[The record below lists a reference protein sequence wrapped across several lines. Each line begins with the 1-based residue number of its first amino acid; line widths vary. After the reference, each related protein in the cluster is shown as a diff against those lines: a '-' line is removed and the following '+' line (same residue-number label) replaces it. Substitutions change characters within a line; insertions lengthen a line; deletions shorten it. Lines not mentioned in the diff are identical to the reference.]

1 MIHLIYL
8 NKLKKM
14 KIFPFCISQI
24 ILYYLIYFCKSAKVS
39 DAIKCLKVNKYDDIE
54 HGIKVIGDKNKC
66 FEVSKQ
72 CCFINITHYYGDY
85 LLKHEYCNYLNVN
98 VSEFQQFLYN
108 LYNDD
113 EMFYANFTAHNLEM
127 YKTIGRN
134 LETKLTDTLN
144 CFIGPKTNEEYS
156 TYVVNNCKQF
166 VNGVCV
172 GVKNSSQ
179 FTEFV
184 ENFQK
189 NYANAYCNK
198 KEEKQKCIRYD
209 GARAND
215 KMVKPLLDELTD
227 YLQADNDEYK
237 VVNNET
243 NVDINP
249 DEDDD
254 NGENSF
260 LDHWDF
266 GNKTYKNCTAR
277 PIVEVFVECPDG
289 YVYQEFI
296 SFKLI
301 KILLISLAVIL
312 L

>member
-1 MIHLIYL
+1 
-8 NKLKKM
+8 M
-14 KIFPFCISQI
+14 KFFPFCILS
-24 ILYYLIYFCKSAKVS
+24 LIYFIELAKAS
-39 DAIKCLKVNKYDDIE
+39 ESIKCLKVNKYDNIRN
-54 HGIKVIGDKNKC
+54 GIKEIGDKNKC

-85 LLKHEYCNYLNVN
+85 LLKDEYCNYLNVN
-98 VSEFQQFLYN
+98 ITKFQKFLYDM
-108 LYNDD
+108 YNDD
-113 EMFYANFTAHNLEM
+113 EMYYANFTAHNLEM
-127 YKTIGRN
+127 YNTIGRN
-134 LETKLTDTLN
+134 LPTKLTDRLN

-156 TYVVNNCKQF
+156 TYVVNNCKEF
-166 VNGVCV
+166 VGGVCT
-172 GVKNSSQ
+172 GVKNSTR

-198 KEEKQKCIRYD
+198 KEEGKKCIRYD

-215 KMVKPLLDELTD
+215 KMVKPLLDELAD

-237 VVNNET
+237 VIINGT

-254 NGENSF
+254 NGESSF
-260 LDHWDF
+260 LDYWDL
-266 GNKTYKNCTAR
+266 GNRTIKNCIER
-277 PIVEVFVECPDG
+277 PKVEVVVECPEG

-296 SFKLI
+296 NFRLI
-301 KILLISLAVIL
+301 KILIITLGFL

>member
-1 MIHLIYL
+1 M
-8 NKLKKM
+8 KLLS
-14 KIFPFCISQI
+14 FCISQM
-24 ILYYLIYFCKSAKVS
+24 ILYLIYFSTAKVS
-39 DAIKCLKVNKYDDIE
+39 EAIRCLKVNQYDDIRN
-54 HGIKVIGDKNKC
+54 GIKVIGDKNKC

-72 CCFINITHYYGDY
+72 CCFINLTHYYGDY

-98 VSEFQQFLYN
+98 KTLFEKFLYDM
-108 LYNDD
+108 YNDD

-127 YKTIGRN
+127 YNTIGRN

-156 TYVVNNCKQF
+156 TYVVNNCKEF
-166 VNGVCV
+166 VNGVCT
-172 GVKNSSQ
+172 GVKNSTQ

-189 NYANAYCNK
+189 NYAEAYCNK
-198 KEEKQKCIRYD
+198 KEEGKKCIRYD

-215 KMVKPLLDELTD
+215 KMVKPLLDELAD

-237 VVNNET
+237 VIINGT

-254 NGENSF
+254 NGESSF
-260 LDHWDF
+260 LDYWDL
-266 GNKTYKNCTAR
+266 GNRTIKNCIER
-277 PIVEVFVECPDG
+277 PKVEVVVECPEG

-296 SFKLI
+296 NFRLI
-301 KILLISLAVIL
+301 KILIISLGFL

>member
-1 MIHLIYL
+1 
-8 NKLKKM
+8 M
-14 KIFPFCISQI
+14 KIFPFCISL
-24 ILYYLIYFCKSAKVS
+24 ILLYIIYFCKSAKVS
-39 DAIKCLKVNKYDDIE
+39 EAIKCLKVNQYDDIL
-54 HGIKVIGDKNKC
+54 HGVKVIGDKNKC
-66 FEVSKQ
+66 FEVSNQ
-72 CCFINITHYYGDY
+72 CCFINITHYYGSY

-98 VSEFQQFLYN
+98 VTKFQQFLYD

-113 EMFYANFTAHNLEM
+113 EMFYANFTAHNLET

-134 LETKLTDTLN
+134 LETNLTDTLD

-166 VNGVCV
+166 VDGVCT
-172 GVKNSSQ
+172 GVKNSTQ

-189 NYANAYCNK
+189 NYANVYCNK
-198 KEEKQKCIRYD
+198 KEEGKKCIRYN

-215 KMVKPLLDELTD
+215 KMVKPLLDELAD

-237 VVNNET
+237 VINNET

-260 LDHWDF
+260 LDHWDL
-266 GNKTYKNCTAR
+266 GNKSNKTCLPR
-277 PIVEVFVECPDG
+277 PIVEVTVECPDG
-289 YVYQEFI
+289 YVYQEFVN
-296 SFKLI
+296 FNMI
-301 KILLISLAVIL
+301 KILLFSFAL
-312 L
+312 LL

>member
-1 MIHLIYL
+1 
-8 NKLKKM
+8 M
-14 KIFPFCISQI
+14 KIFSFCISQI
-24 ILYYLIYFCKSAKVS
+24 ILLYILYFCKSAKVS
-39 DAIKCLKVNKYDDIE
+39 EAIQCLKVNQYDDIA

-98 VSEFQQFLYN
+98 VTEFQKFLYD

-144 CFIGPKTNEEYS
+144 CFIGPKTNENYS
-156 TYVVNNCKQF
+156 TYVVNNCKEF
-166 VNGVCV
+166 VDGVCT
-172 GVKNSSQ
+172 GVKNSTQ

-189 NYANAYCNK
+189 NYANVYCNK
-198 KEEKQKCIRYD
+198 KEEGGKKCIRYD

-215 KMVKPLLDELTD
+215 KMVKPLLDELAD

-237 VVNNET
+237 VINNET

-249 DEDDD
+249 DEEDEI
-254 NGENSF
+254 GENTF
-260 LDHWDF
+260 LDKWDF
-266 GNKTYKNCTAR
+266 GNKSYKYCIPR
-277 PIVEVFVECPDG
+277 PEVEVTVECPEG
-289 YVYQEFI
+289 YVYQEFVN
-296 SFKLI
+296 FKLI
-301 KILLISLAVIL
+301 KILLISFAL
-312 L
+312 LL